1 MKELKL
7 DKQTMTLKEITDLL
21 KVRHNDAMNTVTLMM
36 RNPSFGAC
44 TRIPYSYNLP
54 NGGAKTLKTYQLDK
68 NQALMVAARLTKAPK
83 SSKGFV
89 YIIKCEQWYKIG
101 KAKNVNS
108 RLSGLQT
115 GNPFPLE
122 LIHVIPCKDYNKA
135 ESYLHNI
142 FANRR
147 GLGEWFELNDN
158 DIEKIKAI
166 KTL

>member
-1 MKELKL
+1 MKDLKL
-7 DKQTMTLKEITDLL
+7 DKQVMTLKEITDLL
-21 KVRHNDAMNTVTLMM
+21 KVRHNNAMITVGSMIGVEG
-36 RNPSFGAC
+36 FGSISEIQYC
-44 TRIPYSYNLP
+44 N
-54 NGGAKTLKTYQLDK
+54 NGRYYTTYQLDK